1 MDSLE
6 KVVENIKSVK
16 IQGAKEIAI
25 YALNFLRSFCK
36 RNGFKLKFEVAAMIL
51 ERSRPTAVVLHNC
64 IEILMKK
71 RSLKTIDELARKLET
86 STGKVAKNGRRL
98 IKNDFTI
105 MTHCHSGEAMGV
117 IKRAWKDGK
126 RISVIATLTKPL
138 EQGIR
143 TAKELSKEKIPVT
156 LITDN
161 AVGHFMKDV
170 DIVLVGADALRKKG
184 GLVNKIGT
192 SMLALAAKRYRKP
205 FYVAASTLKLDRRKK
220 FSIEERPTKE
230 VYDEIKGVKIKNPA
244 FDVTAW
250 DLIDSVI
257 TEMGIFKPKNIVGMI
272 K

>member
-51 ERSRPTAVVLHNC
+51 KRSRPTAVVLHNC
-64 IEILMKK
+64 IEILMKNRDLKAIDDLIK
-71 RSLKTIDELARKLET
+71 RLET
-86 STGKVAKNGRRL
+86 STEKVAKNGGKL
-98 IKNDFTI
+98 IKNNDTI
-105 MTHCHSGEAMGV
+105 MTHCHSGEAMVV

-143 TAKELSKEKIPVT
+143 TAKELAKEKIPVT

-161 AVGHFMKDV
+161 AVGYFMKDV
-170 DIVLVGADALRKKG
+170 DAVLLGADALRKQG
-184 GLVNKIGT
+184 VVNKIGT
-192 SMLALAAKRYRKP
+192 SLLALAAKRYRKP
-205 FYVAASTLKLDRRKK
+205 FYVVADTLKLDRRRK
-220 FSIEERPTKE
+220 FTIEERPANE
-230 VYDEIKGVKIKNPA
+230 VYDDLKGVKIRNPA
-244 FDVTAW
+244 FDVTSW
-250 DLIDSVI
+250 DLVDAVI
-257 TEMGIFKPKNIVGMI
+257 TEKGIFKPKKIVGMI